1 MIRLIKVVNVID
13 KLVAI
18 KSFCSSKKPA
28 TTPIR
33 ILKNIQDVSNPVTI
47 FSLTRVVTGSAIR
60 LTGMLAPPF
69 KPIYMLPEHF

>member
-1 MIRLIKVVNVID
+1 MRLIKVVNVID

-18 KSFCSSKKPA
+18 KSFGESKKPA
-28 TTPIR
+28 TTTIR

-60 LTGMLAPPF
+60 LPEVVAPPF